1 MEEWKYAESDPA
13 QKLSRIHT
21 FAINKKQGERE
32 IEFTVTVYEYVTSP
46 APGMNFFAKADKQT
60 NQKLA
65 PYTPTGWGNDLLSA
79 LSDCI
84 QAIEKFPYQG
94 E

>member
-1 MEEWKYAESDPA
+1 MDEWKYAESAPE
-13 QKLSRIHT
+13 QRLSRIQT
-21 FAINKKQGERE
+21 FSVNKIESDRE
-32 IEFTVTVYEYVTSP
+32 IQFTITVHEYATPP
-46 APGMNFFAKADKQT
+46 AGGMRFFAETDKQT
-60 NQKLA
+60 NQSIA

-84 QAIEKFPYQG
+84 RAIERFPYQG